1 MKSASPYYAQ
11 SSGNTFYFRSKIPS
25 DLRDHFDG
33 KESFKISLKCAIK
46 SRSSKVTKS
55 LHRIVSRL
63 YDQIRQGMK
72 ELDIEEIKE
81 ILRVEI
87 RKQILHAH
95 HVYEGT
101 NRWEEEGI
109 KLSLQTIAEKESNLK
124 ETIKSDLRSYQ
135 GEVDEKLDAI
145 LQSLD
150 IQSNRNSVDFKR
162 LRNLFIDLYL
172 MRHDWMR
179 ELINQTGK
187 SDDDFKKDAQTKLG
201 LELFPELSDHP
212 VLSQSNTKTITVS
225 EPTKTSIS
233 PLSSHASDEIL
244 SVSASTYFQRKKI
257 GGKRIKEIDSDRNI
271 VAEFIE
277 ITGDID
283 FSLLTKKM
291 VSNYIDVQTKLPPN
305 RRKSPKYRDSSIQDL
320 VDLNL
325 PEDKTQTPLNIN
337 KKLTKLSAFG
347 NWGVKQGLIS
357 ANPFRDMKL
366 EVKKSRTQRQPFTL
380 AELKKILKPELYL
393 DNTINYSHPI
403 YKSGGVKNGLPY
415 YWVFILGIF
424 SGLRTNE
431 MAQMRLEDIKKES
444 NIWFLHVEESE
455 QTRVKT
461 LNAIRKVPVHPQL
474 IDLGFIDYVS
484 DLRQRKKDRVFWELT
499 KTRDGYAKHLSR
511 HFNEKYLRAVGVWER
526 TVKVLYCTRHT
537 FINALYQNKV
547 DENVI
552 KALVGHEKEFTMKH
566 YGGEPFS
573 PDRLLQEISKV
584 TYKGIKWDRLKI

>member
-1 MKSASPYYAQ
+1 MESPCLVYAQ
-11 SSGNTFYFRSKIPS
+11 KSGNTFYFRSKIPC
-25 DLRDHFDG
+25 DLRDHFG
-33 KESFKISLKCAIK
+33 GLKEFRVSLKCNIK
-46 SRSSKVTKS
+46 SKASRIVRS

-109 KLSLQTIAEKESNLK
+109 KLSLQTITEKESNLK

-150 IQSNRNSVDFKR
+150 IQSKRNSVDFKR

-179 ELINQTGK
+179 ELIKQTGK
-187 SDDDFKKDAQTKLG
+187 SDDDFKRDAQTKLG
-201 LELFPELSDHP
+201 LELFPELSNDP
-212 VLSQSNTKTITVS
+212 VLNQTNTKTITVS

-277 ITGDID
+277 ITGNID
-283 FSLLTKKM
+283 FSLLSKKM

-305 RRKSPKYRDSSIQDL
+305 RRKSPKYKDLSIQDL

-357 ANPFRDMKL
+357 SNPFRDMKL

-547 DENVI
+547 DENII

-584 TYKGIKWDRLKI
+584 TYKDIKWDGLKI

>member
-1 MKSASPYYAQ
+1 MESPCLVYAS

-25 DLRDHFDG
+25 DLREHFG
-33 KESFKISLKCAIK
+33 GLKEFRVSLKCNIK
-46 SRSSKVTKS
+46 SKATKVVRSLNKTVA
-55 LHRIVSRL
+55 RL
-63 YDQIRQGMK
+63 YEQIRLGMK
-72 ELDIEEIKE
+72 ELSIEDIKE
-81 ILRVEI
+81 ILRTEI

-101 NRWEEEGI
+101 NRWEEDGI
-109 KLSLQTIAEKESNLK
+109 KQSLKTIDQKESNLK
-124 ETIKSDLRSYQ
+124 ETIKTDLRSYQ

-150 IQSNRNSVDFKR
+150 IQSNKNSVDFKK

-187 SDDDFKKDAQTKLG
+187 TDDDFRRDAQTKLG
-201 LELFPELSDHP
+201 LELFPELSDLP
-212 VLSQSNTKTITVS
+212 VLNQSNTKTITVS
-225 EPTKTSIS
+225 EPIKTSIS
-233 PLSSHASDEIL
+233 PLSNSASDQSL
-244 SVSASTYFQRKKI
+244 SLSSATYFQRKKI
-257 GGKRIKEIDSDRNI
+257 GGVVEKSIESDRSI
-271 VAEFIE
+271 VNEFID
-277 ITGDID
+277 IVGDID
-283 FSLLTKKM
+283 FSQITKQM

-305 RRKSPKYRDSSIQDL
+305 RSKSPDFRDLSIQDL
-320 VDLNL
+320 VDLDL
-325 PEDKTQTPLNIN
+325 PDDKTQTPLNIN
-337 KKLTKLSAFG
+337 KKLTKLTAFG
-347 NWGVKQGLIS
+347 NWGIRQGLLPS
-357 ANPFRDMKL
+357 NPFRDMKL
-366 EVKKSRTQRQPFTL
+366 SVKKARTERKPFTL
-380 AELKKILKPELYL
+380 PELKKILKPELYL
-393 DNTINYSHPI
+393 HNTVDYQHSI
-403 YKSGGVKNGLPY
+403 YKTGGVKNGLPY

-431 MAQMRLEDIKKES
+431 MAQMRLQDVRKES

-474 IDLGFIDYVS
+474 IELGFIDYIS
-484 DLRQRKKDRVFWELT
+484 DLKQRKKDRVFWELT

-526 TVKVLYCTRHT
+526 NAKVLYCTRHT
-537 FINALYQNKV
+537 FVNALYQNKV

-573 PDRLLQEISKV
+573 PDRLLKEVSKV
-584 TYKGIKWDRLKI
+584 NYKGIKWDRLKI

>member
-1 MKSASPYYAQ
+1 MEHFGGMKE
-11 SSGNTFYFRSKIPS
+11 FR
-25 DLRDHFDG
+25 L
-33 KESFKISLKCAIK
+33 SLKCAIK
-46 SRSSKVTKS
+46 TRATKTTKILERKV
-55 LHRIVSRL
+55 LRL
-63 YDQIRQGMK
+63 YESIRQGMK
-72 ELDIEEIKE
+72 SLDIEDIKE

-179 ELINQTGK
+179 ELIKQTGK

-212 VLSQSNTKTITVS
+212 VLNQTNTKTITVS

-305 RRKSPKYRDSSIQDL
+305 RRKSPKYKDLSIQDL

-325 PEDKTQTPLNIN
+325 PDDKTQTPLNIN

-393 DNTINYSHPI
+393 DNTINYQHPI

-461 LNAIRKVPVHPQL
+461 LNAIRKVPFHPQL

-584 TYKGIKWDRLKI
+584 TYKDIKWDGLKI